1 MSKNEQS
8 ISTLSQQ
15 KWMHSC
21 NLLPLPLE
29 QCTPFSWKCSLGN
42 FSPTQPL
49 TCNKSSTT
57 WLITHLINS
66 RILSLSSIGHWGVTV
81 WAIMLT
87 IVKCSSGVS
96 YNQQLLDLTLQES
109 ICRLNNKTKGSL
121 QFIRSTVFTFRNKT
135 RHEILRYFHMLQITY
150 PLNFCCYYGKQL
162 LFTWQNNA
170 N

>member
-21 NLLPLPLE
+21 NLLPSPLE
-29 QCTPFSWKCSLGN
+29 QCMPFSWKCSLGN

-49 TCNKSSTT
+49 MCNKSSTT

-66 RILSLSSIGHWGVTV
+66 RILNLSSIGHWGVTV

-109 ICRLNNKTKGSL
+109 ISRLNNKTKGSL
-121 QFIRSTVFTFRNKT
+121 QFIRSTVSTLRNKT
-135 RHEILRYFHMLQITY
+135 RHKILRYFHML
-150 PLNFCCYYGKQL
+150 
-162 LFTWQNNA
+162 
-170 N
+170 